1 MRGLTYGV
9 PSHVLKFPRA
19 GLLATLEV
27 ERVIH
32 PALERGWAL
41 REYGKIL
48 LRDAQ
53 IAVRR
58 SSQLV
63 AESRRLKIRLHRYGN
78 D

>member
-1 MRGLTYGV
+1 MS
-9 PSHVLKFPRA
+9 SHVLNYPRA
-19 GLLATLEV
+19 GLLATREL
-27 ERVIH
+27 ERVDH
-32 PALERGWAL
+32 PAIERGWAL

-53 IAVRR
+53 TAVRR

-78 D
+78 A

>member
-1 MRGLTYGV
+1 M

-19 GLLATLEV
+19 SLLATLEV
-27 ERVIH
+27 ERVVP
-32 PALERGWAL
+32 PAVERGWAL

-63 AESRRLKIRLHRYGN
+63 AQSRRLKIRLRRYGN
-78 D
+78 G